1 DLRQEYPPASVTLD
15 DFRST
20 QSDFDTMDIATII
33 GFAGTFGL
41 IIMAMG
47 NPGPFIDM
55 PSVYIVVLGTA
66 TAVLIRSSIPE
77 FVGAIGVV
85 MKSIKHKED
94 KPEVL
99 IEKLGELGTIARKD
113 GMIALEGQEIP
124 NPFLAKGIR
133 MLVDGTDPSMIKST
147 LEREMSM
154 IQQRNADGM
163 AIIGS
168 TQDIAPAM
176 GMIGTLIG
184 LVQMLGNMSDPKSI
198 GPAMAVA
205 LLTTLYGA
213 VIANVICIPLK
224 QKLGALDLV
233 ESLNHQLIIEGVLF
247 IQSGGNPRMLPDLL
261 MPFVSPKARAKLE
274 AAAS

>member
-1 DLRQEYPPASVTLD
+1 
-15 DFRST
+15 
-20 QSDFDTMDIATII
+20 MDIATII

-168 TQDIAPAM
+168 AQDIAPAM

>member
-1 DLRQEYPPASVTLD
+1 
-15 DFRST
+15 
-20 QSDFDTMDIATII
+20 MDIATII
-33 GFAGTFGL
+33 GFGATFGL
-41 IIMAMG
+41 IVMAMG

-55 PSVYIVVLGTA
+55 PSVYIVVLGTM
-66 TAVLIRSSIPE
+66 TAVLARSSIPE
-77 FVGAIGVV
+77 FIGSIGVV
-85 MKSIKHKED
+85 MKTVKFKID
-94 KPEVL
+94 PPEAL
-99 IEKLGELGTIARKD
+99 IERLVELGTIARKD

-124 NPFLAKGIR
+124 NAFLAKGVR

-147 LEREMSM
+147 LEREMQM
-154 IQQRNADGM
+154 IQQRNSDGM
-163 AIIGS
+163 TFIAS
-168 TQDIAPAM
+168 AQDIAPAM

-213 VIANVICIPLK
+213 VIANVMCIPLN
-224 QKLGALDLV
+224 QKLAKLDTA
-233 ESLNHQLIIEGVLF
+233 ESLNHQLIIEGVMF